1 MIKKKGKKY
10 NIQMSQYLFYLV
22 INFTFSIGDILS
34 NMISTFITF
43 PNFINLIIMYVN
55 NFEPLTQFKCIY

>member
-1 MIKKKGKKY
+1 
-10 NIQMSQYLFYLV
+10 MSQYLFYLV

-34 NMISTFITF
+34 YMISTYITF